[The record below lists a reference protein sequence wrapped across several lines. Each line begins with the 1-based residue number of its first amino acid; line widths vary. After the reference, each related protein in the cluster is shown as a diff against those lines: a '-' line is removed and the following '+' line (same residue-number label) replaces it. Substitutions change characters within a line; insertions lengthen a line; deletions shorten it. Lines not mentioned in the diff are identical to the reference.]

1 MKSAGLYT
9 WRSNCDTVECFKIMM
24 IALDFRDGK
33 IDIKEAKNQLSMYD
47 VDNILTAETGVRD
60 ILEPVLNYT
69 EPIIEEVVDDILSD
83 TYVED
88 ED

>member
-1 MKSAGLYT
+1 
-9 WRSNCDTVECFKIMM
+9 M

-47 VDNILTAETGVRD
+47 VDNILTSETGVRD

-69 EPIIEEVVDDILSD
+69 EPIIEDVEEDILSD